1 MITSMQE
8 SLKYNIKL
16 NKNLIFLNLVA
27 TGLSSSKVILI
38 FKNLKIANLLVK
50 HLLSILLYE
59 KKNI

>member
-1 MITSMQE
+1 MQE

-27 TGLSSSKVILI
+27 TNLSSSKVILI